1 MCLSTQIG
9 CLVFMVQIL
18 MEEVDWSVQVV
29 NSHQPNHMATHGCY
43 GPVVRRLQELEEHRR
58 IGWEDSGS

>member
-18 MEEVDWSVQVV
+18 MEEVGWSLHQV
-29 NSHQPNHMATHGCY
+29 NGHQPNHMASHGCY
-43 GPVVRRLQELEEHRR
+43 GPVVRWLRELEEQRR